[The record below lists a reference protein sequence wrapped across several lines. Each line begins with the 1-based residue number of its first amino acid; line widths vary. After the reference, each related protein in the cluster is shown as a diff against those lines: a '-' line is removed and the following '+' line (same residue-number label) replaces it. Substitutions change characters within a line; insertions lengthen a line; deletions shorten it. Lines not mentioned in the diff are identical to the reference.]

1 MEDLFDSY
9 TPRMIDE
16 IEGYITGMKISYLNL
31 IKKSQR
37 SLLPRRYATDEKNEN
52 TEMCHGNIPLY
63 IYLQTYFLL

>member
-37 SLLPRRYATDEKNEN
+37 SLLPRRYAKDEKNEN
-52 TEMCHGNIPLY
+52 Y
-63 IYLQTYFLL
+63 